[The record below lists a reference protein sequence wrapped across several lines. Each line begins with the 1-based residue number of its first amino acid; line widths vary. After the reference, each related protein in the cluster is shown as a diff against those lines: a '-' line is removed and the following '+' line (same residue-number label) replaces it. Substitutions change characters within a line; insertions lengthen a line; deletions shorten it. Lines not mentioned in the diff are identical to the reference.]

1 MNQTCNT
8 HKYLLFQSDLAAR
21 NVLLTYKMKAKIADF
36 GLSSRIYVNTSERKE
51 PKDNVVPFRWVAY
64 EIFLGKT
71 AIKEFSDVWSYGVLI
86 WEIFHLGSAVPYG
99 DKKRFEE
106 VIEFLQNGGR
116 LSKPPMC
123 PQDIY
128 DLMLECWMENY
139 LNRPTFSQ
147 LQSQLKKF
155 FSKKHSLTRPTIGSH
170 ENLRYTEIQHEDLSS
185 DVENEF
191 RYISNH

>member
-1 MNQTCNT
+1 
-8 HKYLLFQSDLAAR
+8 
-21 NVLLTYKMKAKIADF
+21 MKAKITDF

-51 PKDNVVPFRWVAY
+51 PKDNVVPFRWIAY
-64 EIFLGKT
+64 EIFQGKT
-71 AIKEFSDVWSYGVLI
+71 AIKEFSDVWSYGVLM

-106 VIEFLQNGGR
+106 VIEFLQNGDR

-139 LNRPTFSQ
+139 LYRPTFSQ
-147 LQSQLKKF
+147 LKNQLKNF
-155 FSKKHSLTRPTIGSH
+155 VPKKHSPSSAPDEGH
-170 ENLRYTEIQHEDLSS
+170 KNLLYTDIQHDNISVYL
-185 DVENEF
+185 ENT
-191 RYISNH
+191 